1 MIMKP
6 SEKIPLVI
14 VEVKKL
20 RLVVVEDEKPSRG
33 WMCDRLAEFPEVE
46 LVGEA
51 DTVNTA
57 YQIIVQTKPDGVFM
71 DIELFGGTAFDVLER
86 LKKNNIHVPIV
97 VTTGMDSY
105 TLTAIND
112 WRDYIGKY
120 MVKPLAN
127 NWQQKFQDSLDWL
140 MAEKNKQTPLNADPS
155 VITPDFV
162 IIQVQ
167 NSYMRFYFNDLI
179 WIETA
184 TDGKIALVTEQSANP
199 YENMTILTL
208 QKVQPQLSND
218 FIQISRQHIV
228 NLRKVIRFNVKEHT
242 VVITY
247 RNQEKLLTIGHSFY
261 NDVLDKWKQLS

>member
-1 MIMKP
+1 MKP
-6 SEKIPLVI
+6 FE
-14 VEVKKL
+14 KL
-20 RLVVVEDEKPSRG
+20 RLVVVEDEKPSRR
-33 WMCDRLAEFPEVE
+33 WMCERLVEFVEVE

-57 YQIIVQTKPDGVFM
+57 YQTIVQTKPDGVFM

-86 LKKNNIHVPIV
+86 LKKNNIHIPIV

-105 TLTAIND
+105 SLTAIND

-140 MAEKNKQTPLNADPS
+140 MSEKNKQTPLNADPS
-155 VITPDFV
+155 VITPHFLT
-162 IIQVQ
+162 IQIH
-167 NSYMRFYFNDLI
+167 NNLMRFYFNDLI

-199 YENMTILTL
+199 YENITILTL
-208 QKVQPQLSND
+208 KTVQPQLSND

-228 NLRKVIRFNVKEHT
+228 NLSKVSRLDIKERA
-242 VVITY
+242 VVVFY
-247 RNQEKLLTIGHSFY
+247 KNQEKMLPIGNTFY
-261 NDVLDKWKQLS
+261 NDVLDRWRRLF

>member
-1 MIMKP
+1 MKP
-6 SEKIPLVI
+6 SE
-14 VEVKKL
+14 KL
-20 RLVVVEDEKPSRG
+20 RLVVVEDEKPSRR
-33 WMCDRLAEFPEVE
+33 WMCERLAEFVEVE

-57 YQIIVQTKPDGVFM
+57 YQTIVQTKPDGVFM

-86 LKKNNIHVPIV
+86 LKKNNIHIPIV

-105 TLTAIND
+105 SLTAIND

-140 MAEKNKQTPLNADPS
+140 MSEKNKRTPLNEDPLMPLAS
-155 VITPDFV
+155 SRSGVTVITPHFLT
-162 IIQVQ
+162 IQIH
-167 NSYMRFYFNDLI
+167 NNLMRFYFNDLI

-199 YENMTILTL
+199 YQNIAILTL

-228 NLRKVIRFNVKEHT
+228 NLNKVSRLDIKERAV
-242 VVITY
+242 VVIY
-247 RNQEKLLTIGHSFY
+247 KNQEKMLLIGNAFY
-261 NDVLDKWKQLS
+261 NAVLDRWRRLF